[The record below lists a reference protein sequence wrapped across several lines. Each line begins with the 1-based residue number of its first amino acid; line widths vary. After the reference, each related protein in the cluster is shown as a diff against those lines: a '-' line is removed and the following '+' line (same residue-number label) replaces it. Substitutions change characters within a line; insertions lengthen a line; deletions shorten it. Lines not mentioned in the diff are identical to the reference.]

1 MAGRRAAP
9 TLAQSW
15 TPCRDA
21 LAAQAPS
28 PQQQALWEL
37 FGTYADAQSQLA
49 PRAFEALMREH
60 AGVPVDRVPQM
71 FYAMAVLGGPA
82 LSWDELR
89 VGVAALHEAH
99 TDAWGELRCQ
109 YIFRYYDANHDGLW
123 HDREFAAAVR
133 DIAVAQHAGA
143 AGQAPAATIDNAVV
157 FELAKAE
164 AAKFSLHGPQ
174 RDIAFADLLYQVML
188 EPDVARRF
196 RGTSLL
202 WRLPARPPKSKPAAA
217 LPPAPQASSAL
228 PPLVPGAPQQRA
240 TMPDV
245 TPDKIAVRPNL
256 EATQAPK
263 ARLSR
268 LGSVDVVYYERD
280 QNNAPL
286 KVEDPEVR
294 ANPNE
299 APRRCQHN
307 ALLTRRR
314 GRFCIMQVTLATSIV
329 NRLLISKDAIPPGPA
344 SVFPNAA
351 FQREHRPDLTQ
362 ELPPC
367 PPRRRPC
374 GAL

>member
-1 MAGRRAAP
+1 
-9 TLAQSW
+9 
-15 TPCRDA
+15 
-21 LAAQAPS
+21 
-28 PQQQALWEL
+28 
-37 FGTYADAQSQLA
+37 
-49 PRAFEALMREH
+49 
-60 AGVPVDRVPQM
+60 
-71 FYAMAVLGGPA
+71 
-82 LSWDELR
+82 
-89 VGVAALHEAH
+89 
-99 TDAWGELRCQ
+99 
-109 YIFRYYDANHDGLW
+109 
-123 HDREFAAAVR
+123 
-133 DIAVAQHAGA
+133 
-143 AGQAPAATIDNAVV
+143 
-157 FELAKAE
+157 
-164 AAKFSLHGPQ
+164 
-174 RDIAFADLLYQVML
+174 
-188 EPDVARRF
+188 
-196 RGTSLL
+196 
-202 WRLPARPPKSKPAAA
+202 
-217 LPPAPQASSAL
+217 
-228 PPLVPGAPQQRA
+228 
-240 TMPDV
+240 MPDV